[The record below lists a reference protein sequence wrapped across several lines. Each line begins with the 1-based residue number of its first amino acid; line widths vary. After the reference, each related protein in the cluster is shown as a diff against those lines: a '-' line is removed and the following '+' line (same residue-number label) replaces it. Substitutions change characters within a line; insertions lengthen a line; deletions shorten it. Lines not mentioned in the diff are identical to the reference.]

1 MIYLNFPSFGPET
14 FHCGSFTT
22 HVALKTD
29 AQKDNM
35 HLMKF

>member
-29 AQKDNM
+29 VQKDNM
-35 HLMKF
+35 HLMEF